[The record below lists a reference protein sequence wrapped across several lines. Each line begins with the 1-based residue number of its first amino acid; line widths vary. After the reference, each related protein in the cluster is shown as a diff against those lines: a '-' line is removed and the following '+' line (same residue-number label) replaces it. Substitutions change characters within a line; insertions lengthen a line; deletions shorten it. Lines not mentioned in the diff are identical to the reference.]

1 MKKILLCI
9 LLIFSSLNFL
19 FSTNISIKK
28 PVTFYYSNDKIQ
40 DLIDYAIIDVT
51 DEIKNSDDPFI
62 KQKLIDNIVK
72 KVCDYLTSK
81 GFIIPTTPPL
91 YIPSPDNASMLFG
104 VPIMDFQKSHLFYSY
119 PSWYTKP
126 TDYEGTRMIEVIDNQ
141 FEQNAISINEASV
154 VGLPLKLL
162 FLISPFSI
170 GNIHKYYL
178 HVAMVEPVNYLKN
191 FFNPPEELLQLFE
204 SEKDKILNNIYE
216 ALSNES
222 RISFE
227 NIYPKYSKSVNIPS
241 IIKIAEISNVQIETF
256 VNNFLKTPDILTKLP
271 KDSLNIN
278 DLNNS
283 ISTFSLQ
290 PSTFDFVWVRYVSH
304 NPNDPNFPYNYNPSF
319 LNPEQTIVTGILSF
333 CRFILPTKNIWLMLM
348 PDGHSINYL
357 SMMMLM
363 PQMTPSDFNPPKSA
377 PMEFLI
383 KNSLVHIYARYFP
396 DNQTDE
402 KYIKFEYTTND
413 GRKIYQLSVFDPY
426 ITTALLTS
434 GQWHKPFSYVN
445 IYLYE
450 FDNGSI
456 GIYAKNPVY
465 LIEKYYSDVSDEA
478 ILNNANSWDNT
489 PTTMFHFPKMSK
501 QEMGE
506 FMLNKIKTL
515 INKTLDFMGLRP
527 Q

>member
-1 MKKILLCI
+1 MKKILLAI

-126 TDYEGTRMIEVIDNQ
+126 TDYEGTRMIEVIDKD
-141 FEQNAISINEASV
+141 FEKKAISINEASV

-191 FFNPPEELLQLFE
+191 FFNPSQELIQLFN
-204 SEKDKILNNIYE
+204 SEKNKILNDIRDAIIDVNDV
-216 ALSNES
+216 
-222 RISFE
+222 RFE

-319 LNPEQTIVTGILSF
+319 LNSQQTIVTGILSF

-413 GRKIYQLSVFDPY
+413 GGKIYQLSVFDPY

-465 LIEKYYSDVSDEA
+465 LIDKYYSDVSDEV
-478 ILNNANSWDNT
+478 ILNRAKYWNND

-506 FMLNKIKTL
+506 FMLNKIRTL
-515 INKTLDFMGLRP
+515 INRTLNFMGLRT